1 MQLPADYIA
10 LAHLKALLLFT
21 QDLLRGSLVQKDSL
35 TEILSEDL
43 PAHSARVPNSAL
55 LEYLKSL
62 EAQIQGIEEKMHA
75 FSLQEGPAQLPAE
88 ITKTPP
94 STPFNEEPFA

>member
-1 MQLPADYIA
+1 MRLPADYIA
-10 LAHLKALLLFT
+10 LAHQKALLLFT
-21 QDLLRGSLVQKDSL
+21 QDFLRGSLVQKDSL

-55 LEYLKSL
+55 LAYLKSL
-62 EAQIQGIEEKMHA
+62 EEQIQGIEEKLHA
-75 FSLQEGPAQLPAE
+75 FSLQEGPAEPPAE

-94 STPFNEEPFA
+94 STPFSEETFT